1 MKARLLKANLGGPD
15 DLFYCLHFPDIDL
28 FSESGRDGQVYR
40 STDNRAEFWS
50 DKLSVAEVEVPFDIV
65 ARLYCSMMNF
75 RIDEFRRADHELWNQ
90 HGVKVLRSLSRPNSG
105 KVSSS

>member
-1 MKARLLKANLGGPD
+1 MKARLLKANLAGPD
-15 DLFYCLHFPDIDL
+15 DPFFCLHFPDIDL

-40 STDNRAEFWS
+40 STDNRSDFWS
-50 DKLSVAEVEVPFDIV
+50 DKPSVAEVEVPFDIV

-75 RIDEFRRADHELWNQ
+75 RIDEFRRADHELWNKL
-90 HGVKVLRSLSRPNSG
+90 GSKAVRSLLRPNSE